1 MKDLLRK
8 AYLTILWVAGSVL
21 AGSLIGILYARY
33 CMWLIE
39 VNR

>member
-1 MKDLLRK
+1 MRDLLHK
-8 AYLTILWVAGSVL
+8 ARTVALWVAGSFL
-21 AGSLIGILYARY
+21 TGSIIGILYARY